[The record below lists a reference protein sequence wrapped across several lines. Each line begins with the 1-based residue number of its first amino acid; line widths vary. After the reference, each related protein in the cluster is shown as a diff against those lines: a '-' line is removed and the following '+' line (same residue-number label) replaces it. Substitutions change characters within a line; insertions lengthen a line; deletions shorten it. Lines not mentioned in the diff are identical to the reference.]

1 MIGDDRFLAIVSES
15 TGRDIRDPDNKAQL
29 DAVTH
34 GGDSVLQ
41 IVAGPGSGK
50 TTVLVL
56 RALRSVFVDDVL
68 PENILITTFTR
79 KAARELRTRWLDWGG
94 AIARELEPCSG
105 LDRIDLNRCQID
117 TLDSIIQQTLT
128 DHRLPGTLPPALAE
142 TSASNIIFRRSTFG
156 EIYSDNRDVLDEH
169 LARYTFDEK
178 TPRNRGEAL
187 REAKRLLERL
197 LQDRVRLRSYEQSGE
212 AEELI
217 IEMLERYSAQAFE
230 TNVFD
235 FTLLE
240 EQFLRRLLDGSLVEW
255 MDELD
260 VILVDEYQDTNPLQE
275 AIYFEILNKPELT
288 ATIVGDD
295 DQSMYRFRGGS
306 VELFTA
312 FAQRCKQATGR
323 NTTRVDMVRNFRSS
337 PEIIDFYNDYISGD
351 PGFKSARMHPPK
363 PLVTQVKPSLAV
375 PVLGMFRGDQE
386 TLASDLAKFL
396 STLVN
401 KRSVPI
407 NLNGVDIEFSQDGDL
422 GDVVFLSHSVNEVT
436 YDGFKREPKYYF
448 PHFLRSSLWK
458 RGLETFN
465 PRGQPL
471 RSIGDVGLLL
481 GLVLLVVDP
490 DDTFV
495 DEVYPTTEARYFLR
509 QWRQIARD
517 FVASNPY
524 PNDGKGIAGFLESWQ
539 SAGRGQTVEE
549 IPSDWPAL
557 EVIFTLLTWLPPFQ
571 KEPEHQV
578 WLEAMTRIVASSGI
592 GSAYGMQLYQNTW
605 NTNNGDHVQRSRMSF
620 IRDALIPIAENEV
633 DVDED
638 IMPSVPRDRLQFMT
652 IHQAKGLEFPLVIVD
667 VGSRFK
673 SNHWT
678 QRFMRFP
685 NKVSNVVRSEV
696 DVESH
701 LASPLR
707 NGRAPLDRV
716 FDDLVRLYYVA
727 FSRPQSVLL
736 LVGHENGLKYKS
748 GAIPNIA
755 LGWHRDMSWP
765 WRQSFKGRRPPVKVE
780 PPFLEI

>member
-1 MIGDDRFLAIVSES
+1 MIGDDRFLEIVSES
-15 TGRDIRDPDNKAQL
+15 TGRNLRDPDNKAQL

-79 KAARELRTRWLDWGG
+79 KAARELRTRWLDWGV
-94 AIARELEPCSG
+94 AIAKELEPCCD
-105 LDRIDLNRCQID
+105 LDHIDLNRCQID
-117 TLDSIIQQTLT
+117 TLDSIVQQTLT

-156 EIYSDNRDVLDEH
+156 GIYYGNRDVLDEH
-169 LARYTFDEK
+169 LSRYTFNEK
-178 TPRNRGEAL
+178 PPRNRGEAL

-197 LQDRVRLRSYEQSGE
+197 VQDRVRLDSYKQSGE
-212 AEELI
+212 PEELI
-217 IEMLERYSAQAFE
+217 IEMLELYREQAID

-240 EQFLRRLLDGSLVEW
+240 ELFLKRLLDGSLDEW
-255 MDELD
+255 MDELG

-275 AIYFEILNKPELT
+275 AIYFEILKKPEIE
-288 ATIVGDD
+288 ATVVGDD

-312 FAQRCKQATGR
+312 FAPRCNSATGR
-323 NTTRVDMVRNFRSS
+323 QTTRVDMIRNFRSS
-337 PEIIDFYNDYISGD
+337 PEIIDFYNDYISED
-351 PGFKSARMHPPK
+351 LGFISGRINPPK
-363 PLVTQVKPSLAV
+363 PLVTHVKPSGSI
-375 PVLGMFRGDQE
+375 PVLGLFREDQE
-386 TLASDLAKFL
+386 TLASDVAEFL

-407 NLNGVDIEFSQDGDL
+407 NLNGVEIEFSQDGDL
-422 GDVVFLSHSVNEVT
+422 GDAVFLSHSVTEVT
-436 YDGFKREPKYYF
+436 YDRYNGEPKHYF
-448 PHFLRSSLWK
+448 PHVLRSSLQ
-458 RGLETFN
+458 RHGLETFN

-471 RSIGDVGLLL
+471 RSIKDVGILL

-490 DDTFV
+490 GDTFV
-495 DEVYPTTEARYFLR
+495 DEVYPTREARYFLR
-509 QWRQIARD
+509 QWRESALD
-517 FVASNPY
+517 FVASNPS
-524 PNDGKGIAGFLESWQ
+524 PNDRKGLAGYLASWQ
-539 SAGRGQTVEE
+539 TAGRGHPVRE
-549 IPSDWPAL
+549 IPADWPAL
-557 EVIFTLLTWLPPFQ
+557 EVVFTLLTWLPPFQ

-578 WLEAMTRIVASSGI
+578 WLEAITRIVASSGI
-592 GSAYGMQLYQNTW
+592 GSAYGMQLHQNTR
-605 NTNNGDHVQRSRMSF
+605 NTNNGDHVQRSRISF

-673 SNHWT
+673 TNHWT
-678 QRFMRFP
+678 QRFLRFP
-685 NKVSNVVRSEV
+685 DKISNVVRSEV

-701 LASPLR
+701 LPTPLR
-707 NGRAPLDRV
+707 NGRAPLG
-716 FDDLVRLYYVA
+716 
-727 FSRPQSVLL
+727 SR
-736 LVGHENGLKYKS
+736 
-748 GAIPNIA
+748 I
-755 LGWHRDMSWP
+755 
-765 WRQSFKGRRPPVKVE
+765 
-780 PPFLEI
+780 